1 MSPDTANLEPPDSAP
16 QAPLL
21 FPALNHTSQPSLV
34 STSSA
39 VLEGALESFSVDPES
54 FSVGPEGADFLRLG
68 PSGVNSEPHCPT
80 EETKKKKEE
89 LRS

>member
-1 MSPDTANLEPPDSAP
+1 MSPDTANLDPPDSAP

-21 FPALNHTSQPSLV
+21 LPVLNHTSQPSLV

-39 VLEGALESFSVDPES
+39 VLEGALEP
-54 FSVGPEGADFLRLG
+54 SVGPEGAEFLRLRS
-68 PSGVNSEPHCPT
+68 SGVNREPHCPT
-80 EETKKKKEE
+80 EETKKGE